1 MTKKNIKKGAILSI
15 LFFLPVIFLLFLY
28 PSTNNYN
35 PLDVVHEDVL
45 DFSNLSSAKTD
56 INLKDHI
63 TVLGFLGEDPESKIV
78 ETSNLKE
85 LIYDKFQGFKK
96 FQIVMIVAEDTED
109 KTERLSKE
117 LSKFEPLEYWHFVS
131 LNNSDIKKLFNSL
144 RSSQVLD
151 YNQAISSVFI
161 IDKDLNQRGRFDDR
175 SKREIKRKEKP
186 YILTSYNA
194 TMVSELKNKLAAEDL
209 RVLFTEYRQKRKGEF
224 NSTVRRAEDLKG
236 EQNE

>member
-1 MTKKNIKKGAILSI
+1 MNKKNIKKGAILSI

-35 PLDVVHEDVL
+35 PLDIVHEDVL

-96 FQIVMIVAEDTED
+96 LCGPTDCQTSTANFRYNTMAANAPYT
-109 KTERLSKE
+109 KTTKNPIDSSAYTLYVKQQCATSDCDPAK
-117 LSKFEPLEYWHFVS
+117 KPYPKP
-131 LNNSDIKKLFNSL
+131 NNGNG
-144 RSSQVLD
+144 RPCAA
-151 YNQAISSVFI
+151 AISSV
-161 IDKDLNQRGRFDDR
+161 L
-175 SKREIKRKEKP
+175 
-186 YILTSYNA
+186 L
-194 TMVSELKNKLAAEDL
+194 
-209 RVLFTEYRQKRKGEF
+209 
-224 NSTVRRAEDLKG
+224 
-236 EQNE
+236 